1 MTDFIKNTKKFLVK
15 AKTGIKNFF
24 WNVRRILNNFK
35 RRIGNFLDKR
45 NLNIATKF
53 PGWAKAL
60 LYLSPA
66 LIVLAVFTFWPI
78 INAFAL
84 VVYENYNMTNDT
96 ITGYT
101 IFGNFLTV
109 LTDESFIVPAS
120 HTQSSAVINTLI
132 IVFISVPISVLL
144 ALFIAVALN
153 SIKPLKGFFQTIY
166 FLPYVTNT
174 IAIGLV
180 FAYMFRTN
188 GGLVNEFL
196 GVFGL
201 DVDANGQLLSWVE
214 AGAVFGRSMFVL
226 IFYSI
231 WASLAFKIMVFL
243 TSIQGIDKQYY
254 QAAAIDATPR
264 RRIFSRITVPLI
276 SPMIFY
282 ILVTSVIGAF
292 KIYNAIVALFGVT
305 GSPAGVDYSLQ
316 SIVMYIYQF
325 IDGSNA
331 GQLSVAAAGS
341 LILFAIILVLTLVQM
356 QVSKKRVHY

>member
-1 MTDFIKNTKKFLVK
+1 MADLINSTKKFFRKIGTVI
-15 AKTGIKNFF
+15 KTFF
-24 WNVRRILNNFK
+24 WNIRRVLNNIK
-35 RRIGNFLDKR
+35 KRIGKFLDKH
-45 NLNIATKF
+45 NLNFASKF

-66 LIVLAVFTFWPI
+66 LIVLAIFTFWPI

-84 VVYENYNMTNDT
+84 VVYENYNMTTDT

-101 IFGNFLTV
+101 VFGNFITV

-120 HTQSSAVINTLI
+120 HTGSSAVINTLI
-132 IVFISVPISVLL
+132 IVFISVPVSVLL
-144 ALFIAVALN
+144 ALFISAALN

-180 FAYMFRTN
+180 FAYMFKAD

-196 GVFGL
+196 SFFGVQSDG
-201 DVDANGQLLSWVE
+201 LSWVE
-214 AGAVFGRSMFVL
+214 SGAVYWRSMFVL

-231 WASLAFKIMVFL
+231 WSTLAFKIMVFL

-264 RRIFSRITVPLI
+264 SKIFSRITVPLI

-292 KIYNAIVALFGVT
+292 KIYNSIVALFGT
-305 GSPAGVDYSLQ
+305 SGAPAGVDYNLQ

-331 GQLSVAAAGS
+331 GNLSVAAAGS

>member
-1 MTDFIKNTKKFLVK
+1 MTNPQNNPKKFFRK
-15 AKTGIKNFF
+15 IGTAIKSFF
-24 WNVRRILNNFK
+24 WNVRRILNNIK
-35 RRIGNFLDKR
+35 RRIGKFLDKH
-45 NLNIATKF
+45 NINFASKF

-66 LIVLAVFTFWPI
+66 LIVLGIFTFWPI

-101 IFGNFLTV
+101 IFGNFITV

-120 HTQSSAVINTLI
+120 HTGSSAVINTLI

-144 ALFIAVALN
+144 GLFIASALN

-180 FAYMFRTN
+180 FAYMFRTE
-188 GGLVNEFL
+188 GGLVNEL
-196 GVFGL
+196 LCMVGVN
-201 DVDANGQLLSWVE
+201 AENLSWVE
-214 AGAVFGRSMFVL
+214 SGAVYWRSMFVL

-231 WASLAFKIMVFL
+231 WSALAFKIMVFL

-264 RRIFSRITVPLI
+264 SKIFSRITVPLI

-292 KIYNAIVALFGVT
+292 KIYNSIVALFGVS
-305 GSPAGVDYSLQ
+305 GQPAGVDYNLQ

-331 GQLSVAAAGS
+331 GNMSVAAAGS

>member
-1 MTDFIKNTKKFLVK
+1 MANLKNSVIAFFGKILNAIKT
-15 AKTGIKNFF
+15 FF
-24 WNVRRILNNFK
+24 WNVRRLFTNIKNRF
-35 RRIGNFLDKR
+35 GDFLDKH
-45 NLNIATKF
+45 NINFVTRF
-53 PGWAKAL
+53 PNWAKAL

-66 LIVLAVFTFWPI
+66 LIVLMVFTFYPI
-78 INAFAL
+78 INSFAL
-84 VVYENYNMTNDT
+84 VVYQNYNMTT
-96 ITGYT
+96 ETVTGYT
-101 IFGNFLTV
+101 IFGNFITV

-120 HTQSSAVINTLI
+120 HTASSAVINTLI

-144 ALFIAVALN
+144 ALFIAAALN
-153 SIKPLKGFFQTIY
+153 TIKPLKSFFQTIY

-180 FAYMFRTN
+180 FAYMFRTD
-188 GGLVNEFL
+188 GGLVNQFL
-196 GVFGL
+196 GLFG
-201 DVDANGQLLSWVE
+201 VNVEGLSWVE
-214 AGAVFGRSMFVL
+214 SGAVYWRSMFVL

-231 WASLAFKIMVFL
+231 WSTLAFKIMVFL

-264 RRIFSRITVPLI
+264 GRIFSKITVPLI

-292 KIYNAIVALFGVT
+292 KIYNSIVALFGVS
-305 GSPAGVDYSLQ
+305 GAPAGVDYNLQ

-331 GQLSVAAAGS
+331 GNLSVAAAGS

-356 QVSKKRVHY
+356 QASKRRVHY

>member
-1 MTDFIKNTKKFLVK
+1 MIKFIENVKKFLMKVK
-15 AKTGIKNFF
+15 NSIKNFF
-24 WNVRRILNNFK
+24 WDIRRILNNIK
-35 RRIGNFLDKR
+35 RRIGKFLDKHH
-45 NLNIATKF
+45 LNFASKF

-60 LYLSPA
+60 IYLSPA
-66 LIVLAVFTFWPI
+66 LAVLAIFTFWPI
-78 INAFAL
+78 INSFAL
-84 VVYENYNMTNDT
+84 VVYENYNMSNDT

-101 IFGNFLTV
+101 LFGNFITV

-120 HTQSSAVINTLI
+120 HTASSAVINTLI

-153 SIKPLKGFFQTIY
+153 SIKVLKGFFQTIY

-180 FAYMFRTN
+180 FAYMFKTD
-188 GGLVNEFL
+188 GGLVNHFL
-196 GVFGL
+196 SFFGVNTEG
-201 DVDANGQLLSWVE
+201 LSWVE
-214 AGAVFGRSMFVL
+214 SGAVYWRSMFVL

-254 QAAAIDATPR
+254 QAAAIDSTPKG
-264 RRIFSRITVPLI
+264 RILTKITVPLI

-305 GSPAGVDYSLQ
+305 GQPSGVDYSLQ

-331 GQLSVAAAGS
+331 GNLSVAAAAS

-356 QVSKKRVHY
+356 QASKKRVHY

>member
-1 MTDFIKNTKKFLVK
+1 MGNLFKNAKRFLIKIGNVIKN
-15 AKTGIKNFF
+15 IF
-24 WNVRRILNNFK
+24 WNIRRILNNYK
-35 RRIGNFLDKR
+35 RKISNFLDKKR
-45 NLNIATKF
+45 LNPAGKF

-66 LIVLAVFTFWPI
+66 LIVLAIFTFWPI
-78 INAFAL
+78 INSFAL
-84 VVYENYNMTNDT
+84 VVYENYNMSNNT

-101 IFGNFLTV
+101 LFGNFIRV

-120 HTQSSAVINTLI
+120 HTASSAVINTLI
-132 IVFISVPISVLL
+132 IVFISVPISIFL
-144 ALFIAVALN
+144 ALAISVALN
-153 SIKPLKGFFQTIY
+153 SIKPLKSFFQTIY

-180 FAYMFRTN
+180 FAYMFKTD

-196 GVFGL
+196 SFFGIQT
-201 DVDANGQLLSWVE
+201 DGLSWVE
-214 AGAVFGRSMFVL
+214 SNAVYWRSMFVL

-254 QAAAIDATPR
+254 QAAAIDATPKG
-264 RRIFSRITVPLI
+264 RIFSKITVPLI

-282 ILVTSVIGAF
+282 ITVTSVIGAF

-305 GSPAGVDYSLQ
+305 GAPPGVSYNLQ

-331 GQLSVAAAGS
+331 GNLSVAAAGS
-341 LILFAIILVLTLVQM
+341 LILFAIILVLTIVQM

>member
-1 MTDFIKNTKKFLVK
+1 MANLQNKIKEFFGKILNVI
-15 AKTGIKNFF
+15 KTFF
-24 WNVRRILNNFK
+24 WNVRRFFINIK
-35 RRIGNFLDKR
+35 KRIGDFLDKH
-45 NLNIATKF
+45 NINFVSNF
-53 PGWAKAL
+53 PNWAKAL

-84 VVYENYNMTNDT
+84 VVYENYNMTT
-96 ITGYT
+96 ETVTGYT
-101 IFGNFLTV
+101 IFGNFITV

-120 HTQSSAVINTLI
+120 HTGSSAVINTLI

-144 ALFIAVALN
+144 ALFISAALN
-153 SIKPLKGFFQTIY
+153 SIKPLKSFFQTIY

-180 FAYMFRTN
+180 FAYMFRTD
-188 GGLVNEFL
+188 GGLVNQFL
-196 GVFGL
+196 SLFGVN
-201 DVDANGQLLSWVE
+201 VDGLSWVE
-214 AGAVFGRSMFVL
+214 SGAVYWRSMFVL

-231 WASLAFKIMVFL
+231 WSTLAFKIMVFL
-243 TSIQGIDKQYY
+243 SSIQSIDKQYY
-254 QAAAIDATPR
+254 QAAAIDATSR
-264 RRIFSRITVPLI
+264 NRIFTKITIPLI

-292 KIYNAIVALFGVT
+292 KIYNSIVALFGVS
-305 GSPAGVDYSLQ
+305 GAPAGVDYNLQ

-331 GQLSVAAAGS
+331 GNLSVAAAGS

>member
-1 MTDFIKNTKKFLVK
+1 MADLINSTKKFFRKVGALI
-15 AKTGIKNFF
+15 KTFF
-24 WNVRRILNNFK
+24 WNVRRVLNNIK
-35 RRIGNFLDKR
+35 RHIGKFLDKH
-45 NLNIATKF
+45 NLNFASKF

-66 LIVLAVFTFWPI
+66 LIVLAIFTFWPI
-78 INAFAL
+78 VNAFAL
-84 VVYENYNMTNDT
+84 VVYQNYNMTTDT

-101 IFGNFLTV
+101 VFGNFITV

-120 HTQSSAVINTLI
+120 HTGSSAVINTLI

-144 ALFIAVALN
+144 ALFISAALN

-180 FAYMFRTN
+180 FAYMFKTD

-196 GVFGL
+196 SFFGVQSDG
-201 DVDANGQLLSWVE
+201 LSWVE
-214 AGAVFGRSMFVL
+214 SGAVYWRSMFVL

-231 WASLAFKIMVFL
+231 WSTLAFKIMVFL

-264 RRIFSRITVPLI
+264 SKIFSRITVPLI

-292 KIYNAIVALFGVT
+292 KIYNSIVALFGT
-305 GSPAGVDYSLQ
+305 SGAPAGVDYNLQ

-331 GQLSVAAAGS
+331 GNLSVAAAGS

>member
-1 MTDFIKNTKKFLVK
+1 MR
-15 AKTGIKNFF
+15 NFF
-24 WNVRRILNNFK
+24 KKIKKSIKDFLWDVRKKIKIRQRK
-35 RRIGNFLDKR
+35 IGAYLDER

-66 LIVLAVFTFWPI
+66 LIVLAIFTFWPI
-78 INAFAL
+78 FNAFRL
-84 VVYENYNMTNDT
+84 VLYEGYNMTDNT

-101 IFGNFLTV
+101 IFGNFIKV
-109 LTDESFIVPAS
+109 INDESFIFPAQ
-120 HTQSSAVINTLI
+120 HTQGTAIVNTLL
-132 IVFISVPISVLL
+132 IVFISVPISIFL
-144 ALFIAVALN
+144 ALFISVALN

-180 FAYMFRTN
+180 IAYMFKSD
-188 GGLVNEFL
+188 GGLINQI
-196 GVFGL
+196 FGL
-201 DVDANGQLLSWVE
+201 GEFSWIE
-214 AGAVFGRSMFVL
+214 RGSEHWSAMFVL

-231 WASLAFKIMVFL
+231 WGSLAFKIMVFL

-254 QAAAIDATPR
+254 QAASIDATPR

-292 KIYNAIVALFGVT
+292 KIYNHIVALFGVT
-305 GSPAGVDYSLQ
+305 GKPEGVNFTMQ
-316 SIVMYIYQF
+316 SIVMYIYKY
-325 IDGSNA
+325 IDGGGNN
-331 GQLSVAAAGS
+331 LSIAAAGS
-341 LILFAIILVLTLVQM
+341 LILFSIILILTLVQM
-356 QVSKKRVHY
+356 QASKKRVHY